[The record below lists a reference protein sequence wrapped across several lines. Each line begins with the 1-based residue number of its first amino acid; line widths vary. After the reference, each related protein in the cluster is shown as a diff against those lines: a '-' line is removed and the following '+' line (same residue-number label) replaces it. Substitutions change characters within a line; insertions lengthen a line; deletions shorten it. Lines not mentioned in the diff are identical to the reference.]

1 MKLDGKTA
9 VITGGGSGIGAGIA
23 RALAAEG
30 CRVAIG
36 GRRAEQLRAVANA
49 WTQEP
54 AIIFHPLDVTDRGS
68 VEGFF
73 KWADQQLGH
82 IDMLVNSA
90 GGNIRDRSM
99 AAMRAE
105 EWDRLIAVNATGA
118 YNCLHAVLP
127 QMRERVD
134 GLIVNINSISG
145 KRAGTLGGVAYNAS
159 KFAMTALG
167 TSVGNE
173 EAAHGIRITNVYP
186 GEVNTPILDQRPVP
200 VTDEHRQAILQ
211 PADIADLVVAIACLP
226 PRAHVPEVVIK
237 PLQQPYV

>member
-1 MKLDGKTA
+1 MRLDGKTA

-23 RALAAEG
+23 QALAGAG

-36 GRRAEQLRAVANA
+36 GRREEQLRMVADG
-49 WTQEP
+49 WQREP
-54 AIIFHPLDVTDRGS
+54 ALIFHTLDVTERGS
-68 VEGFF
+68 VKAFF
-73 KWADQQLGH
+73 SWADQQLGR
-82 IDMLVNSA
+82 IDLLINSA
-90 GGNIRDRSM
+90 GGNIRDRTM
-99 AAMRAE
+99 AAMRPE
-105 EWDRLIAVNATGA
+105 EWDQLLAVNATGA

-127 QMRERVD
+127 QMRQRAD

-145 KRAGTLGGVAYNAS
+145 KRAGSLGGVAYNAS

-167 TSVGNE
+167 VSVGNE

-186 GEVNTPILDQRPVP
+186 GEVNTPILDQRPVA
-200 VTDEHRQAILQ
+200 VSDEHRQAILQ

-226 PRAHVPEVVIK
+226 PRAHVPEIIIK